1 MNREEIIE
9 SLTPVARDVF
19 NEPAMVL
26 SDEMSAENVETWTSL
41 AFMQFLTAIEEKF
54 GFKFKMM
61 EVIQMKTMGDIISA
75 MVNHLS

>member
-1 MNREEIIE
+1 MTREEIIDR
-9 SLTPVARDVF
+9 LTPVARDVF
-19 NEPAMVL
+19 NEPDMVL
-26 SDEMSAENVETWTSL
+26 ADGMSAENVEAWTSL